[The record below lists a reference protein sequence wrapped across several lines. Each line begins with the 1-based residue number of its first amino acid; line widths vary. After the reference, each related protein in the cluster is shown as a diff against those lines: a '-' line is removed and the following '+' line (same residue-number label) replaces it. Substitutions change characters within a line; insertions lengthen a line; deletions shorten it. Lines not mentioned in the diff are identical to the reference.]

1 MPPAFFSLTDILSYS
16 RILKSENYG
25 IAMSLQQFDVVIVGA
40 GIAGASLAYRLTAET
55 QPPLRVLLLEREAQP
70 GYHATGR
77 SAAMFMETYGTPQIQ
92 ALTRASRAFYE
103 QPPEGFT
110 EHPLLHE
117 RGCMYIATA
126 DQRDAL
132 MASYEGAQALAGNVQ
147 LLDAAQA
154 LSRVPCI
161 RPEAVAGGAML
172 EPDARDLD
180 VHALHQGFLAG
191 ARRHGAVLRCNA
203 ELESGQRLGSG
214 QSGDQSGGPWTLRL
228 KDGTQWQAG
237 VVVNAA
243 GAWADDVA
251 ERCGVA
257 PVGLQPCRRSAF
269 TFAAPEGLDC
279 STWPAV
285 VGIDE
290 SFYFKPDAGQLL
302 GSPANAD
309 PVAPHD
315 VVAEELDV
323 ATGIYHIETATT
335 LTIRRPS
342 HVWAGLRSFVPD
354 GDMVVG
360 FDNAQ
365 PGFFW
370 LAAQGGYGIQSAA
383 GVSTLAAA
391 LVTGQALPL
400 ELIDQG
406 VAPSLMTPARLR

>member
-1 MPPAFFSLTDILSYS
+1 
-16 RILKSENYG
+16 
-25 IAMSLQQFDVVIVGA
+25 MSAQQFDVVIVGA
-40 GIAGASLAYRLTAET
+40 GIAGASLAYRLTAES
-55 QPPLRVLLLEREAQP
+55 PSPMRVLLLEREAQP

-117 RGCMYIATA
+117 RGCLYIANEE
-126 DQRDAL
+126 QRGTL
-132 MASYEGAQALAGNVQ
+132 METYDGAQALAGNVQ
-147 LLDAAQA
+147 LLDAAEA

-191 ARRHGAVLRCNA
+191 ARRQGVVLRCNA
-203 ELESGQRLGSG
+203 ELESGEKSG
-214 QSGDQSGGPWTLRL
+214 ETWTLRL
-228 KDGTQWQAG
+228 KDGTHLQARI
-237 VVVNAA
+237 VVNAA

-251 ERCGVA
+251 QRCGVA

-269 TFAAPEGLDC
+269 TFPAPEGVDC
-279 STWPAV
+279 SAWPAV

-309 PVAPHD
+309 PVAAHD

-360 FDNAQ
+360 FDDAQ
-365 PGFFW
+365 RGFFW

-383 GVSTLAAA
+383 GVSALAAA
-391 LVTGQALPL
+391 LVTGQALPVD
-400 ELIDQG
+400 LIDQG
-406 VAPSLMTPARLR
+406 VAPSLMTPLRLR

>member
-1 MPPAFFSLTDILSYS
+1 
-16 RILKSENYG
+16 
-25 IAMSLQQFDVVIVGA
+25 MSAQQFDVVIVGA
-40 GIAGASLAYRLTAET
+40 GIAGASLAYRLTAES
-55 QPPLRVLLLEREAQP
+55 PSPMRVLLLEREAQP

-110 EHPLLHE
+110 DHPLLHE
-117 RGCMYIATA
+117 RGCLYIANEE
-126 DQRDAL
+126 QRGTL
-132 MASYEGAQALAGNVQ
+132 METYDGAQALAGNVQ
-147 LLDAAQA
+147 LLDAAEA

-161 RPEAVAGGAML
+161 RPEAVAGGAMF

-191 ARRHGAVLRCNA
+191 ARRQGVVLRCNA
-203 ELESGQRLGSG
+203 ELESGEKSG
-214 QSGDQSGGPWTLRL
+214 ETWTLRL
-228 KDGTQWQAG
+228 KDGTHLQARI
-237 VVVNAA
+237 VVNAA

-251 ERCGVA
+251 QRCGVA

-269 TFAAPEGLDC
+269 TFPAPEGVDC
-279 STWPAV
+279 SAWPAV

-309 PVAPHD
+309 PVAAHD

-360 FDNAQ
+360 FDDAQ
-365 PGFFW
+365 RGFFW

-383 GVSTLAAA
+383 GVSALAAA
-391 LVTGQALPL
+391 LVTGQALPVD
-400 ELIDQG
+400 LIDQG
-406 VAPSLMTPARLR
+406 VAPSLMTPLRLR